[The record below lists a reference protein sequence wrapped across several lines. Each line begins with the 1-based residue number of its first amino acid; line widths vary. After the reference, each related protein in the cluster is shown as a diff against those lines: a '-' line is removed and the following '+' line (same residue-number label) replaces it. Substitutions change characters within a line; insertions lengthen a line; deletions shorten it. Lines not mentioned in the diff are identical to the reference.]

1 MTTEQDSKCEL
12 SLQTDPQIQCNPN
25 QNQLAFG
32 VQINKFIP
40 EWKHFL
46 KRPNLDDLS

>member
-40 EWKHFL
+40 EWKYIQRIKNSQNIF
-46 KRPNLDDLS
+46 